1 MMATLAVAFTQLAES
16 SVVFSPEQAQQVAT
30 ALDDA
35 RYQRDLGPAQPT
47 ALVDGVRRTLDEFTR
62 LHKDGRLDARELG
75 FSYRRSEIRAGQV
88 VARVEYRLTPRSPEE
103 IKAEAVRLE
112 RSLSWVVQRA
122 WRRARE
128 EIKKTPA
135 G

>member
-1 MMATLAVAFTQLAES
+1 
-16 SVVFSPEQAQQVAT
+16 VVRVIETASPGAAGLITHIDEPMPFAT

-75 FSYRRSEIRAGQV
+75 
-88 VARVEYRLTPRSPEE
+88 
-103 IKAEAVRLE
+103 
-112 RSLSWVVQRA
+112 
-122 WRRARE
+122 
-128 EIKKTPA
+128 
-135 G
+135 